1 MKMALTLLMGLLVLL
16 LTGTVQAGTLYYWT
30 DENGVRHFS
39 NTGPPQDARDVGT
52 KAETVTAPAVEA
64 DREQAPPNADE
75 QDQTLPTPP
84 QNQGESTPTM
94 RDQFEAARQE
104 RLTRQAEDERRRLQ
118 NEIREVEQR
127 GLSRTFTE
135 GMRAARLGPLR
146 EQLAL
151 LDADPD
157 QYFRMKQDGA
167 FMRGGRTSSNRDRRG
182 GRAGAMREQM
192 QQ

>member
-1 MKMALTLLMGLLVLL
+1 MKSACVWFMGLLFFLIA
-16 LTGTVQAGTLYYWT
+16 GMVQAGTVYYWT

-39 NTGPPQDARDVGT
+39 NTGPPQDAQDVGT
-52 KAETVTAPAVEA
+52 KAETVTAPDVAAEPEEA
-64 DREQAPPNADE
+64 PPTANEQNQAPPDP
-75 QDQTLPTPP
+75 Q
-84 QNQGESTPTM
+84 QNQEGSSPTV

-104 RLTRQAEDERRRLQ
+104 RLARQAEDERRRLQ

-135 GMRAARLGPLR
+135 GMRSARLAPLR

-157 QYFRMKQDGA
+157 QYFRMKQEGA
-167 FMRGGRTSSNRDRRG
+167 FIRGGRTSSNRDRRG
-182 GRAGAMREQM
+182 GRTGAMREQM
-192 QQ
+192 Q